1 MNTQTTP
8 TLPSFLKPNIPSF
21 LKDPYFKIMMISG
34 LIKSTV
40 GTFFMTIGGSILV
53 YSFVQPGNYIWHAP
67 YTGVGLILLGVFIY
81 FIGDIYNVF
90 KKRQEDLKRKEEQQE
105 QFLKAM
111 EIVSELEEQL
121 CRDIIRIRSCGECKE
136 SGCKNGEYCRGELP
150 ELYQDITHQTP
161 SAVIVKKTI
170 LVIEERAEQPTD
182 TRILLELIRLNRDGV
197 INKYQLKKA
206 AEI

>member
-1 MNTQTTP
+1 
-8 TLPSFLKPNIPSF
+8 
-21 LKDPYFKIMMISG
+21 MISG

-53 YSFVQPGNYIWHAP
+53 YSIVQPGNYIWHAP
-67 YTGVGLILLGVFIY
+67 YTGIGLVLIGVLIY
-81 FIGDIYNVF
+81 FIGDIYKVI

-111 EIVSELEEQL
+111 EIISELEEQL
-121 CRDIIRIRSCGECKE
+121 CRDIIQIRSCNNCKE
-136 SGCKNGEYCRGELP
+136 DQCENGEHCRGELP

-161 SAVIVKKTI
+161 AAVIVKKAI
-170 LVIEERAEQPTD
+170 LVIEDRTEQPTD
-182 TRILLELIRLNRDGV
+182 TRILLELIRLNRDSI